1 MLSPLTQCFR
11 FNVVSLT
18 FDQACVDQAVLG
30 LFVMISQLMPR
41 QLTVSASCVWQ
52 TDFV

>member
-18 FDQACVDQAVLG
+18 FDQAVLG